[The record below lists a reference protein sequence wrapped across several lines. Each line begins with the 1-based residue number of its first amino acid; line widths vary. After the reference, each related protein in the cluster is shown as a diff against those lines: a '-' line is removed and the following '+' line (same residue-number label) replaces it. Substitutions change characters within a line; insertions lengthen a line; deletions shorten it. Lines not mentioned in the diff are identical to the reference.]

1 MTLGN
6 WLVEIEH
13 RDGIAVEFKKSRQW
27 HKLSWSE
34 YLNKIILI
42 AQKLQTYG
50 MKKKSHIGIMC
61 STRWEWAALDMAI
74 LGSGCVSVPMF
85 PNLSDEDLSFII
97 NHSDISIL
105 VIETEAQQKQLARIE
120 NQLENKPEIIL
131 LNDLNLL
138 EEWTPMTSD
147 AKVTTSQEAIPKA
160 KETFFN
166 SCRSLKPSQVA
177 TIVYTSGTTGTPKGA
192 VLLHEALFSEIT
204 ESFPLFG
211 VKPHYRALTFL
222 PFAHVLG
229 RIEHWGSCFNGH
241 TLAYAE
247 SIEKVRTNL
256 LEVKPDF
263 IIAVP
268 RIFEKVYSGILSQ
281 METQPLKNKMFKQA
295 LAIAKEIQIY
305 RKTKQ
310 TIPWATLA
318 QYEILNR
325 LVFDK
330 IRQAFGGNLLFAV
343 SGGAPLSPQLADFF
357 SCVGLNVIEGYG
369 LTETCAAITVN
380 SLAHNRPGT
389 VGLPIGDVEIQFAP
403 DQEILVKSKKCL
415 KEYYKNP
422 EATKQSIQK
431 GFFATGDIGH
441 FDDEGRLVITD
452 RKKDLIKTAGGK
464 YVAPQK
470 LEGLMKQE
478 PLISQILIHGDQ
490 KKFVSALISI
500 EEAQLK
506 TWANSQHIT
515 YLDAQ
520 DLYRNPALRVRL
532 QKHVQ
537 NVNSHL
543 ASYESIKKFEIVPET
558 WTVENGLL
566 TQSLKVKRKIVEQK
580 YAQLINEMYE

>member
-6 WLVEIEH
+6 WLLELEH
-13 RDGIAVEFKKSRQW
+13 RNGTAVEFKKNNEW

-34 YLNKIILI
+34 YLQKILLI
-42 AQKLQTYG
+42 AQTLETNG
-50 MKKKSHIGIMC
+50 MTKKDHIGIVS

-74 LGSGCVSVPMF
+74 LGSRAVTVPMF
-85 PNLSDEDLSFII
+85 PNLSDSDLTYII
-97 NHSDISIL
+97 NHSEVSIL
-105 VIETEAQQKQLARIE
+105 VIETEAHQKQIARIE
-120 NQLENKPEIIL
+120 KQLTNNPKIL
-131 LNDLNLL
+131 HLSELNLDG
-138 EEWTPMTSD
+138 EVAANT
-147 AKVTTSQEAIPKA
+147 QEK
-160 KETFFN
+160 FFK
-166 SCRSLKPSQVA
+166 SCQDLKPKDIA
-177 TIVYTSGTTGTPKGA
+177 TIVYTSGTTGTPKGV
-192 VLLHEALFSEIT
+192 VLLHETIFSEIT

-211 VKPHYRALTFL
+211 VKPEYRSLTFL

-247 SIEKVRTNL
+247 SIEKVRSNL
-256 LEVKPDF
+256 TEVKPDF
-263 IIAVP
+263 MIAVP

-281 METQPLKNKMFKQA
+281 VETQPLKLKLFNQA
-295 LAIAKEIQIY
+295 ISIAKEMQVY

-310 TIPWATLA
+310 AIPWPTLL
-318 QYEILNR
+318 QYEALSR
-325 LVFDK
+325 LVFGPIK
-330 IRQAFGGNLLFAV
+330 KAFGGNLLFAI

-357 SCVGLNVIEGYG
+357 ASIGINVVEGYG

-380 SLAHNRPGT
+380 SLSQNRPGT
-389 VGLPIGDVEIQFAP
+389 VGLPIGEVEIKFAP

-422 EATKQSIQK
+422 EATAEAIQN

-441 FDDEGRLVITD
+441 FNEEGRLVITD

-500 EEAQLK
+500 EEPQLK
-506 TWANSQHIT
+506 AWAEAQSVT
-515 YLDAQ
+515 YTDWR
-520 DLYRNPALRVRL
+520 DLYQNPALRVRI
-532 QKHVQ
+532 QKHIQ
-537 NVNSHL
+537 TVNAQL

-580 YAQLINEMYE
+580 YAELINEMYE

>member
-6 WLVEIEH
+6 WLLELEH
-13 RDGIAVEFKKSRQW
+13 RDGTAVEYKKNNEW

-34 YLNKIILI
+34 YLHKILFL
-42 AQKLQTYG
+42 ARTLENEG
-50 MKKKSHIGIMC
+50 MKKKDHIGIVS

-74 LGSGCVSVPMF
+74 LGSRGVTVPMF
-85 PNLSDEDLSFII
+85 PNLSDSDLAYII
-97 NHSDISIL
+97 NHSEVSIL
-105 VIETEAQQKQLARIE
+105 VVENESHLKQVERIE
-120 NQLENKPEIIL
+120 KKLTKKPKIL
-131 LNDLNLL
+131 SLIDLNLDS
-138 EEWTPMTSD
+138 EITANDMMPRFFKSC
-147 AKVTTSQEAIPKA
+147 QAIKPKDM
-160 KETFFN
+160 
-166 SCRSLKPSQVA
+166 A
-177 TIVYTSGTTGTPKGA
+177 TIVYTSGTTGTPKGV
-192 VLLHEALFSEIT
+192 VLLHEAIFSEIT

-211 VKPHYRALTFL
+211 VLPEYRSLTFL

-247 SIEKVRTNL
+247 SIEKVRSNL
-256 LEVKPDF
+256 AEVKPDF
-263 IIAVP
+263 MIAVP

-281 METQPLKNKMFKQA
+281 VETQPLKLKLFNQA
-295 LAIAKEIQIY
+295 LSVAKEVQIY
-305 RKTKQ
+305 RKTRQ
-310 TIPWATLA
+310 AIPWPILLQFEA
-318 QYEILNR
+318 LNR
-325 LVFDK
+325 LVFGPIK
-330 IRQAFGGNLLFAV
+330 KAFGGQLLFAI

-357 SCVGLNVIEGYG
+357 ACVGINVIEGYG

-380 SLAHNRPGT
+380 NLSQNRPGT
-389 VGLPIGDVEIQFAP
+389 VGLPIGDVEIKFAA

-422 EATKQSIQK
+422 EATAESIRD

-441 FDDEGRLVITD
+441 FNEEGRLIITD

-500 EEAQLK
+500 EEPQLK
-506 TWANSQHIT
+506 AWAESQNIT
-515 YLDAQ
+515 YSDWQ
-520 DLYRNPALRVRL
+520 DLYQNPALRVRI
-532 QKHVQ
+532 QKHIQ
-537 NVNSHL
+537 TINSQL
-543 ASYESIKKFEIVPET
+543 ASYESIKKFEIVTES

-566 TQSLKVKRKIVEQK
+566 TQSLKVKRKIVEQN
-580 YAQLINEMYE
+580 YTDLLNEMYE